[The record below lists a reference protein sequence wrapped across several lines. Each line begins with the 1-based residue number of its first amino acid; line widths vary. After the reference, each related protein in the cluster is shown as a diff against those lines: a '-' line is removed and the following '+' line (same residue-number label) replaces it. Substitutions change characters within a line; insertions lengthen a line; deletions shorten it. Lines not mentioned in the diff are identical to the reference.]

1 MNPRLAGSGKF
12 VASQDV
18 AAEVRDRHRADLRR
32 LHGELF
38 DGLGELSDSPTI
50 EVAEQLPHLQGPAL
64 TDRFAR
70 ITVMI
75 SRTLDMQ
82 GAEGAAPGTGFV
94 WVSVRGSHRTLDRGV
109 RLARQEEDG
118 WARAAFG
125 EQWESQA
132 HRVGEVTRFA
142 SGRLPA
148 THFVLHLDADR
159 RPVPAPPK
167 TTLHLEALVPPTSQQ
182 PAIE

>member
-1 MNPRLAGSGKF
+1 MT
-12 VASQDV
+12 SQEV
-18 AAEVRDRHRADLRR
+18 AAEVRNRHRADLRR

-38 DGLGELSDSPTI
+38 GGLGEVSGPPTV
-50 EVAEQLPHLQGPAL
+50 EVADQLPHLQGPAL

-70 ITVMI
+70 VTVMI

-82 GAEGAAPGTGFV
+82 GAEGAAPGTGLV

-125 EQWESQA
+125 EQWEGHA
-132 HRVGEVTRFA
+132 YRLGEVTRFA

-148 THFVLHLDADR
+148 THFVLHLDAHG

-167 TTLHLEALVPPTSQQ
+167 TRLHLEALVPPTSQR
-182 PAIE
+182 PVIE

>member
-1 MNPRLAGSGKF
+1 MT
-12 VASQDV
+12 SQDV
-18 AAEVRDRHRADLRR
+18 AAEVRKRHRADLRR

-38 DGLGELSDSPTI
+38 DGLGELSEEPPTV
-50 EVAEQLPHLQGPAL
+50 EVAEQLPHLQGPAV
-64 TDRFAR
+64 TDRR
-70 ITVMI
+70 SRVTVMI

-94 WVSVRGSHRTLDRGV
+94 WVSVRGSHRMLDRGV

-125 EQWESQA
+125 EQWEGHA
-132 HRVGEVTRFA
+132 CRIGEVTRFA

-148 THFVLHLDADR
+148 THFVLHLDAHR
-159 RPVPAPPK
+159 RPVPPAPD
-167 TTLHLEALVPPTSQQ
+167 TSLQLEALVPATSQR
-182 PAIE
+182 PATG